1 MLEILASGGV
11 QVTGLLDADES
22 LWGSN
27 VLGVHVL
34 GGDDL
39 LSVQRAAG
47 VRDVFIGLGGSGDT
61 RPRQQ
66 LYERARSE
74 GFNVVDVIH
83 PTAVVSP
90 SATVGAGATMMANAV
105 VNAAATL
112 GENVIVNTG
121 AIIEHDCS
129 VGSHVHVASGAR
141 LAGSVQVGDGAHI
154 GLGAAVNPGVR
165 IGARAIVGSGAVVVR
180 DVEPGDVVVGVPAR
194 VLRSASV

>member
-1 MLEILASGGV
+1 MLAATGV
-11 QVTGLLDADES
+11 HVEGLLDADES

-27 VLGVHVL
+27 VLGIQVI

-39 LSVQRAAG
+39 LSARHAAG
-47 VRDVFIGLGGSGDT
+47 VRDVFIGLGGAGDT
-61 RPRQQ
+61 RPRQR

-74 GFNVVDVIH
+74 GFTVVDVIH
-83 PTAVVSP
+83 STAVVSP
-90 SATVGAGATMMANAV
+90 SATVGAGVTMMANAV

-154 GLGAAVNPGVR
+154 GLGAAVNPGLR
-165 IGARAIVGSGAVVVR
+165 IGARAIVGSGAVVVS

-194 VLRSASV
+194 VLRSGSA